1 MWKYLGKRL
10 LQMFITLL
18 MFQAVTYFLM
28 DAQPGDI
35 ADLLTLNPDIPP
47 AERERIRIDLGL
59 DRPPLERFLKYVGNF
74 YQGDLGVSFSFFPR
88 PVLDII
94 KERLPRT
101 LVLFMSASIISFT
114 AGYITGKVLAWKR
127 GGFVEYSSTLVG
139 VILYTVFT
147 PWFALMMI
155 WLFAV
160 YLDWLPAGKFL
171 DPILWLDAPEGI
183 HANDLFIRMIWSALI
198 SSIIVI
204 VGLVI
209 SSKLPMRLRAVGR
222 WISFITPIVALILYW
237 QLAASTLTV
246 FAMDILQ
253 HLILPVLTVTLIAYG
268 GTMLLMRTSM
278 LETLREDYIL
288 TARAKGMPE
297 KVVRDKHAARNA
309 LLPVWTGLVFSIGN
323 SLSGG
328 IITETVFSWPG
339 LGLTLLTAAQVED
352 IPLAMGA
359 LTVTGLM
366 TLLSHLVADLGYAF
380 LDPRIRYN

>member
-47 AERERIRIDLGL
+47 AERERIRQDLGL

-88 PVLDII
+88 PVTDII

-101 LVLFMSASIISFT
+101 LVLFVTASIISFV
-114 AGYITGKVLAWKR
+114 AGYVTGKVLAWKR

-171 DPILWLDAPEGI
+171 DPILWLDAPEGV
-183 HANDLFIRMIWSALI
+183 HANDLFIRMIMSALI
-198 SSIIVI
+198 ASVVMVI
-204 VGLVI
+204 GLV
-209 SSKLPMRLRAVGR
+209 LTPRLSRNLRNVGR
-222 WISFITPIVALILYW
+222 WASFIIPVIGLILY
-237 QLAASTLTV
+237 
-246 FAMDILQ
+246 
-253 HLILPVLTVTLIAYG
+253 
-268 GTMLLMRTSM
+268 
-278 LETLREDYIL
+278 
-288 TARAKGMPE
+288 
-297 KVVRDKHAARNA
+297 
-309 LLPVWTGLVFSIGN
+309 
-323 SLSGG
+323 
-328 IITETVFSWPG
+328 
-339 LGLTLLTAAQVED
+339 
-352 IPLAMGA
+352 
-359 LTVTGLM
+359 
-366 TLLSHLVADLGYAF
+366 
-380 LDPRIRYN
+380 